1 MDIARTRKA
10 AGLTQVQLIDGYTGR
25 IDKYL
30 LSKIEAGY
38 VEPTESFLRHVFRR
52 CGFLYTDSG
61 ERLEKPVAT
70 PLHDEIYNILINH
83 HVGKENAITRDKLKA
98 YFGVKDDRVIREII
112 ADLQT
117 YDGVAIVNNSDGA
130 GYYIADSYAEIERYK
145 AQERSRIESGIMK
158 TLLWGR

>member
-1 MDIARTRKA
+1 MDIAKTRDET
-10 AGLTQVQLIDGYTGR
+10 GLTQEKFLEGYDGG
-25 IDKYL
+25 IGKHE
-30 LSKIEAGY
+30 LSKIENHH
-38 VEPTESFLRHVFRR
+38 VESPESFLRFIFTKY
-52 CGFLYTDSG
+52 GFLYTDSG

-98 YFGVKDDRVIREII
+98 YFGAKDDRVIREII